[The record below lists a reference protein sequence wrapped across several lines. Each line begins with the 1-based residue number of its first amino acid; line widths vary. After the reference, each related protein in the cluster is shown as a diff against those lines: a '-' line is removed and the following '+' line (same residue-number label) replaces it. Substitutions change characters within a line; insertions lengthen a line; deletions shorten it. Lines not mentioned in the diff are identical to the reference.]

1 MKRYTMLS
9 AAGVDKAREVMEVTM
24 GRAKADLVITNGT
37 LLNVYTGELLPEQN
51 VAVKGEWIA
60 YVGPEKEERI
70 GPETKVIDALGNVM
84 VPGFIDSHAH
94 IADGFSKP
102 SEYLR
107 YTIAGGTTTVVTE
120 TMEPYPITGYEGLID
135 FLASLQDQPIKVFAT
150 APAMVS
156 TSKSAQGLP
165 EEVLKELLL
174 RDDVL
179 GLGESYWQG
188 VLQEPEVFLPN
199 FKKTLDLGKKLEG
212 HSAGAKGSRLMAYL
226 STGISSCHESTNAQD
241 VLERLRQGVHVMVR
255 EGSVRRDLAE
265 IAKIR
270 DAKVDLRRLILVTDG
285 LNPVDLHDMGNMDYV
300 VQKAIDCGFDSVSA
314 IQMATVNPAEYF
326 SLEGILGGIAPGK
339 FADLVILPDIQTIR
353 PEWVISMGQI
363 AFTAGELLLQ
373 PRDHLFSERSLNTVH
388 LTKRFD
394 ASDFSISAAGRTS
407 PAKVRVIDQVT
418 DLVTKEHVAS
428 LPVVDGKIQSDPGKD
443 LLKIAAIDRVFSPG
457 KRSLGFIRGF
467 SLSAGAVASSS
478 AWDTSDIIVVGE
490 NDQDMAGAVNR
501 VVELQG
507 GAVVCVGGEIAAEIP
522 LPIFGLMSDL
532 PMEPLV
538 QGYRKLAKTMKDLGC
553 PLKDPLR
560 TLTTLTCAAIPFLR
574 ICEEGLVDIKTG
586 KKVGLFVD

>member
-1 MKRYTMLS
+1 MLS
-9 AAGVDKAREVMEVTM
+9 VAGIDKAREVMEVTM
-24 GRAKADLVITNGT
+24 GREKADLVITNGT
-37 LLNVYTGELLPEQN
+37 LLNVYTGELLTGQS
-51 VAVKGEWIA
+51 VAIKGEWIA
-60 YVGPEKEERI
+60 YVGPEEKERI
-70 GPETKVIDALGNVM
+70 GLTTKVIDARGKVI

-94 IADGFSKP
+94 IADGFLKP
-102 SEYLR
+102 SEFLR
-107 YTIAGGTTTVVTE
+107 YTIASGTTTIVTE
-120 TMEPYPITGYEGLID
+120 IIEPYPIIGYEGLLD
-135 FLASLQDQPIKVFAT
+135 FLASLQDQPIKIFAT
-150 APAMVS
+150 APAMMS
-156 TSKSAQGLP
+156 TSKSARGLQ
-165 EEVLKELLL
+165 EEVLSKLLL
-174 RDDVL
+174 RENVL

-199 FKKTLDLGKKLEG
+199 FKKTLDMGKKLEG

-241 VLERLRQGVHVMVR
+241 VLERLRLGIHVMVR
-255 EGSVRRDLAE
+255 EGSNRRELDE
-265 IAKIR
+265 ITRIR
-270 DAKVDLRRLILVTDG
+270 DTKVDLRRLILVTDG
-285 LNPVDLHDMGNMDYV
+285 LNPVDLHELGNMDYV
-300 VQKAIDCGFDSVSA
+300 VQKAIDCGFDFVSA

-326 SLEGILGGIAPGK
+326 SLEGILGGIAPGRY
-339 FADLVILPDIQTIR
+339 ADLIILPEIQTIK

-363 AFTAGELLLQ
+363 AFSDGELRLH
-373 PRDHLFSERSLNTVH
+373 PRDHLFSEKNLNTIH
-388 LTKRFD
+388 LTRRFE
-394 ASDFSISAAGRTS
+394 ASDFSISAGGRTA
-407 PAKVRVIDQVT
+407 PVNVRVIDQVT
-418 DLVTKEHVAS
+418 DLVTKEYVAS
-428 LPVVDGKIQSDPGKD
+428 LPVIDGKIQLDPSKD
-443 LLKIAAIDRVFSPG
+443 LLKIAAIDRIFSPA

-467 SLSAGAVASSS
+467 SLRAGAVASSS

-490 NDQDMAGAVNR
+490 NEKDMAGAVNR

-507 GAVVCVGGEIAAEIP
+507 GAVVCVGGEIVAEIP

-586 KKVGLFVD
+586 KKVGLFID

>member
-1 MKRYTMLS
+1 MLS
-9 AAGVDKAREVMEVTM
+9 VAGIDKAREVMEVTM
-24 GRAKADLVITNGT
+24 GRAKADLVITNSL
-37 LLNVYTGELLPEQN
+37 LLNVYTRELLPRQN
-51 VAVKGEWIA
+51 VAIKGAWIA
-60 YVGPEKEERI
+60 YVGPEEEERI
-70 GPETKVIDALGNVM
+70 GPTTKVIDALGKVM

-94 IADGFSKP
+94 IADGFFKP
-102 SEYLR
+102 SEFLR
-107 YTIAGGTTTVVTE
+107 YTIAGGTTTIVTE
-120 TMEPYPITGYEGLID
+120 IIEPYPITGYEGLLD

-156 TSKSAQGLP
+156 TSKNARGLP
-165 EEVLKELLL
+165 EEVLSKLLM

-199 FKKTLDLGKKLEG
+199 FKKTLDMGKKLEG
-212 HSAGAKGSRLMAYL
+212 HSAGAKGPRLMAYL
-226 STGISSCHESTNAQD
+226 STGISSCHESTDAQD
-241 VLERLRQGVHVMVR
+241 VLERLRLGIHVMVR
-255 EGSVRRDLAE
+255 EGSIRRDLAE
-265 IAKIR
+265 IARIK
-270 DAKVDLRRLILVTDG
+270 DTKVDFRRLILVTDG
-285 LNPVDLHDMGNMDYV
+285 LNPADLHDMGNMDYV
-300 VQKAIDCGFDSVSA
+300 VQKAIDCGFDPVSA

-326 SLEGILGGIAPGK
+326 SLEGILGGIAPGRY
-339 FADLVILPDIQTIR
+339 ADLVILPDIQTIK

-363 AFTAGELLLQ
+363 ACRAGELLLQ
-373 PRDHLFSERSLNTVH
+373 PRDHLFSEKSLNAIH
-388 LTKRFD
+388 LTKRFE

-418 DLVTKEHVAS
+418 DLVTKEYVAS
-428 LPVVDGKIQSDPGKD
+428 LPVINGKVRSDRGKD

-457 KRSLGFIRGF
+457 KKSLGFIRGF
-467 SLSAGAVASSS
+467 SLRAGAVASSS

-490 NDQDMAGAVNR
+490 NEKDMAGAVNR
-501 VVELQG
+501 VVELRG

-522 LPIFGLMSDL
+522 LPIFGLMSDQ

-538 QGYRKLAKTMKDLGC
+538 QGYRKLAKTMKDIGC

-560 TLTTLTCAAIPFLR
+560 TLTTLTSAAIPFLR

-586 KKVGLFVD
+586 KKVGLFLD